1 MITALCGGV
10 GGAKLALGLDR
21 CGIELDLVVNTGD
34 DFTHYGLRICPDL
47 DTVAYT
53 LSGKVDEGQGWGRAG
68 ESFAVRAELELLGET
83 PWFQLGDRDIAL
95 HLLRARLLETG
106 RLTEAMAEIGARL
119 GVRPRLLP
127 MCDSPAATIVETA
140 GGPLPFQDY
149 FVRLR
154 CAPAVT
160 GLRFGG
166 EGLSPA
172 PEALAALTAPALRGI
187 LVCPSNPLLS
197 IAPILAIA
205 PLRDAL
211 AKRRAPAV
219 AVSPLIAGQAVKG
232 PTAKLFR
239 ELGLGVDAAAVARLY
254 VGLVDHFVLDEADA
268 ALVPEVEALGMKA
281 PVTRTLMTSV
291 EDKEGLARFCLN
303 LLGC

>member
-21 CGIELDLVVNTGD
+21 CGVDLALIVNTGD
-34 DFTHYGLRICPDL
+34 DFLHYGLPICPDL

-53 LSGKVDEGQGWGRAG
+53 LSGKVDESQGWGRG
-68 ESFAVRAELELLGET
+68 EESFAVKTELEALGET

-95 HLLRARLLETG
+95 HLLRARLLEEVS
-106 RLTEAMAEIGARL
+106 LTEATARIAARL

-127 MCDSPAATIVETA
+127 MCNSAAPTILETA
-140 GGPLPFQDY
+140 DGPLPFQDY

-154 CAPAVT
+154 CAPTVA
-160 GLRFGG
+160 GLKFGG
-166 EGLSPA
+166 EGLPPA

-187 LVCPSNPLLS
+187 LICPSNPLLS

-211 AKRRAPAV
+211 AGRKVPAV
-219 AVSPLIAGQAVKG
+219 AVSPVIAGQAVKG

-239 ELGLGVDAAAVARLY
+239 ELGLGVDAVAVARLY
-254 VGLVDHFVLDEADA
+254 AGLVDHFVLDEADA
-268 ALVPEVEALGMKA
+268 ALAPEIEALGMKA
-281 PVTRTLMTSV
+281 PVTRTLMMDV
-291 EDKEGLARFCLN
+291 EDKERLARFCLS
-303 LLGC
+303 LLAG